1 MPEVEITIQSVDGY
15 PGMNESERG
24 AMADMLAKGVLTPLI
39 FHCPDVDAVFEQVRS
54 AGAEIVQEPAD
65 QFYGVRDCAF
75 RDPAGNM
82 IRFKTDLPQS

>member
-39 FHCPDVDAVFEQVRS
+39 FYCPDVDAVFEQVRS